1 MSDTAGDT
9 DDEIIKLIKEDI
21 TEIKKIADNIGNT
34 EFDEMIIQ
42 QIQDI
47 NTTGFIDYAHNLAH
61 DVNESQVLEV
71 INSDLTA
78 SLTSLTSLIDT
89 PQLYNFYIVIKRLVD
104 NFKTFLIIKTTYNN
118 NKGLFG
124 GIFQKKDTLD
134 TLYYGYCANAEDRL
148 NNIIKQIDDKGT
160 DIIETITNH
169 KFFDYETFSNQ
180 FGKYFKLADKY
191 YKNWEKGKSLITHNI
206 DVLIH
211 KETKYETPYPKDEE
225 MLKTFNALNKT
236 FTDNT
241 LMDNKNNTVLIW
253 KKVNSVKIKE
263 TYMNYINKFKEFIE
277 RDLNSE
283 GGLNL
288 SEDDASIQKLKELKE
303 TLSDNDKKNAFFLI
317 ECIKEFNIIKN
328 LTERIVTIFLT
339 TTTSETTTSENITTK
354 IETITKIAKPL
365 IDKIET
371 LYTGNK
377 IYIINA
383 LNSEL

>member
-191 YKNWEKGKSLITHNI
+191 YKNWEKGKSLTKMGD

-241 LMDNKNNTVLIW
+241 LMVKKNNTVLIW

-277 RDLNSE
+277 RDLNFE

-383 LNSEL
+383 LNREL

>member
-1 MSDTAGDT
+1 MSDDT
-9 DDEIIKLIKEDI
+9 DDEIITRIKEDI
-21 TEIKKIADNIGNT
+21 QEIKNIADNIGET
-34 EFDEMIIQ
+34 EFNEMIEILIQ

-47 NTTGFIDYAHNLAH
+47 KTYIKTTGSKDYA
-61 DVNESQVLEV
+61 DKFTKTVNKSEILDFITNGLDTLS
-71 INSDLTA
+71 
-78 SLTSLTSLIDT
+78 IDDFK
-89 PQLYNFYIVIKRLVD
+89 LYNFYIVIKRLVD

-118 NKGLFG
+118 NKGWLAGF
-124 GIFQKKDTLD
+124 FQNKDTPD
-134 TLYYGYCANAEDRL
+134 TLYYGYCANVKDRL
-148 NNIIKQIDDKGT
+148 NNIIKQIDDKYT
-160 DIIETITNH
+160 DIIETITKH

-180 FGKYFKLADKY
+180 FNDVFTLTDKY
-191 YKNWEKGKSLITHNI
+191 YKNWEKGKSLTKMGD

-211 KETKYETPYPKDEE
+211 KETKYETPYPNDEE

-241 LMDNKNNTVLIW
+241 LMVNKNNTVLIW
-253 KKVNSVKIKE
+253 KNYNSEKIKE
-263 TYMNYINKFKEFIE
+263 TYKDYISEFKTFIE

-283 GGLNL
+283 GGRNL
-288 SEDDASIQKLKELKE
+288 SEDDEGIQKLKELKQ
-303 TLSDNDKKNAFFLI
+303 TLSENDKKNAFFLI
-317 ECIKEFNIIKN
+317 ECIKKFNIIKN